1 MKFSNP
7 VLADFVWAALLLEGW
22 LLTIPIILAGLVIEF
37 FFVRHLTGFS
47 VKRSIVADITMNAAS
62 LLFGIVL
69 IPLAGFAW
77 EISVGS
83 LLWELNN
90 QIGSF
95 HPINLTATFIL
106 AVLIN
111 TVIEYLVLRRIFK
124 LEKSKAAFRWLYLAN
139 ALSVGI
145 AFGSFWLF
153 SIKNS

>member
-1 MKFSNP
+1 MKFLNP
-7 VLADFVWAALLLEGW
+7 VLADFVWAALVLESRLLA
-22 LLTIPIILAGLVIEF
+22 IPIILAGLVIEF
-37 FFVRHLTGFS
+37 FFVRYLTGFS
-47 VKRSIVADITMNAAS
+47 VRRSILADITMNAAS

-95 HPINLTATFIL
+95 HPVNWTATFVL

-111 TVIEYLVLRRIFK
+111 TVIEYFVLRTIFK
-124 LEKSKAAFRWLYLAN
+124 LEKTKAGFRWLCLAN
-139 ALSVGI
+139 ALSVGVT
-145 AFGSFWLF
+145 FVSFWF
-153 SIKNS
+153 FPIK